1 MGRLLAIWRSWSVRR
16 RAITVLVA
24 AVAAGG
30 LGVLAYELLKRPPD
44 VINENV
50 DFASREQPK
59 PKQKRPKDTTF
70 DWPTYGFNDAR
81 TRYVPSDKVKPPFD
95 QSDWSFQAGKLL
107 EFSPIIVGERI
118 YFMDIDARFYALNTP
133 EGKVAWQD
141 RIGQLNASAPAYSQ
155 PPAVRR
161 QPRARAGVRPSAPRR
176 QDALE
181 DPPPRPE
188 RVLAARVQ
196 GRARDLRLR
205 VRHRVRPRPEER
217 LDRVDGRD
225 RRRDQGCARAGWG
238 QRLRRQLR
246 GRVLLD
252 RRRVRERRVEDQHD
266 RRVVRPRRRHLL
278 DAGGG
283 VRPRVLREHRLAR
296 LQPGHGHGRDRVV
309 EVHGRR
315 GLFGPRGRRH
325 RLDPRHR
332 LHRLDRQQLL
342 RSRRP
347 YGCDPLAA
355 GCRRPGLRR
364 RQRHRRRRLRLGDR
378 GGDRDDR
385 LRHRER
391 QAGLRARARGVQPR
405 DHGRRTPV
413 PDRLFE
419 PPSLPARGR
428 QEGGLEEEG
437 RREETGDE
445 VEEEAE
451 KQKTASGKAESR
463 RTARGGP
470 ALPRSGGAPWP
481 RGPCA
486 CRSGRST
493 RPGRRWRRPRG
504 FPPTGARA
512 RRRRPT
518 R

>member
-1 MGRLLAIWRSWSVRR
+1 MPSWAGSSQSGSLGRVRR
-16 RAITVLVA
+16 RVITVLVA
-24 AVAAGG
+24 AVAVGG

-44 VINENV
+44 VVNENV
-50 DFASREQPK
+50 DFASKEQPK

-107 EFSPIIVGERI
+107 EFSPIIVGERV

-141 RIGQLNASAPAYSQ
+141 RIGQLNASAPAYANHRLFGVNLEPGQ
-155 PPAVRR
+155 AFALR
-161 QPRARAGVRPSAPRR
+161 PRDGKS
-176 QDALE
+176 ALE

-225 RRRDQGCARAGWG
+225 RRRDQGCARAGRG

-309 EVHGRR
+309 EVNGRR
-315 GLFGPRGRRH
+315 GVFGPRGRRH
-325 RLDPRHR
+325 RLDPRHG
-332 LHRLDRQQLL
+332 LHRLA
-342 RSRRP
+342 STTTSMP
-347 YGCDPLAA
+347 STP
-355 GCRRPGLRR
+355 
-364 RQRHRRRRLRLGDR
+364 
-378 GGDRDDR
+378 
-385 LRHRER
+385 
-391 QAGLRARARGVQPR
+391 ARARPAGSRMPAAR
-405 DHGRRTPV
+405 SPA
-413 PDRLFE
+413 
-419 PPSLPARGR
+419 PP
-428 QEGGLEEEG
+428 
-437 RREETGDE
+437 
-445 VEEEAE
+445 
-451 KQKTASGKAESR
+451 ASSATSSTSR
-463 RTARGGP
+463 
-470 ALPRSGGAPWP
+470 
-481 RGPCA
+481 
-486 CRSGRST
+486 
-493 RPGRRWRRPRG
+493 
-504 FPPTGARA
+504 
-512 RRRRPT
+512 
-518 R
+518 